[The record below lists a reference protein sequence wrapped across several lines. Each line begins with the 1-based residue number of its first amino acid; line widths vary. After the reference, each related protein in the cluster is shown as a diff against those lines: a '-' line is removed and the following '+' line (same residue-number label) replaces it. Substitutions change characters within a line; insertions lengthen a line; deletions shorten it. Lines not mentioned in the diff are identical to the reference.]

1 MTQSDY
7 NKLLDCPRCGA
18 LGAIY
23 LLKIA
28 GQKIIVKQ
36 RCPVHGGRSYKIP
49 LMQKDQFIPHIRG
62 AIFRCYK
69 CGQEAP
75 IDHVKVS
82 GPWTLI
88 KCSCRTHGKKLP
100 YQKIWSA
107 VYNEISSNAFTE
119 PHPEQPQPEQPHPE
133 QPQPTPSE
141 EKKFCP
147 SCGTELEEIGKFCGT
162 CGAEV
167 E

>member
-7 NKLLDCPRCGA
+7 NKLLNCPRCGA

-23 LLKIA
+23 LLKLA
-28 GQKIIVKQ
+28 GPKIIVKQ
-36 RCPVHGGRSYKIP
+36 RCPEHGGRSYKIP
-49 LMQKDQFIPHIRG
+49 LTQKDLFIPYVQN

-88 KCSCRTHGKKLP
+88 KCSCPTHGKKLP
-100 YQKIWSA
+100 YQKIWTT
-107 VYNEISSNAFTE
+107 VYDEISSNVSATPQSE
-119 PHPEQPQPEQPHPE
+119 YSQPEQL
-133 QPQPTPSE
+133 QPTPSE

-147 SCGTELEEIGKFCGT
+147 NCGTELEEIGKFCGA